1 MQKLILVAIALSLT
15 CGGESRSSNSP
26 DSSEED
32 SSSEESP
39 PEAPNDLA
47 KALIHLQT
55 PGISTEE
62 RREAMRT
69 FVELLLQSEVYVP
82 DSGPITDR
90 STLECFTDA
99 GSVSIRYPGHDARTV
114 DARALLADARDK
126 GYGLVIRH
134 ESKSGSVYTGFTPA
148 DAKRLLEI

>member
-1 MQKLILVAIALSLT
+1 MVKKLIVVAVALSLS
-15 CGGESRSSNSP
+15 CGGESRSANSP
-26 DSSEED
+26 DSSEDASAED
-32 SSSEESP
+32 DSSEE
-39 PEAPNDLA
+39 PEEPGAPNELA

-55 PGISTEE
+55 PGISADE
-62 RREAMRT
+62 RRKAMRT

-99 GSVSIRYPGHDARTV
+99 SSVSVRYPGHDARAV

-126 GYGLVIRH
+126 SYGLVIRY
-134 ESKSGSVYTGFTPA
+134 ESKSGSAYTGFTPA
-148 DAKRLLEI
+148 D